1 MRARAPRLAAA
12 TAALT
17 AAMLVAPLVVPPGAT
32 PLVGGGTASAE
43 ADIDLRIDAPGP
55 LGPIT
60 ILGDSVL
67 SGSGYAPST
76 LPSVLADHGW
86 GPIRFR
92 AGLGYSAGNLL
103 PASRQTFS
111 TAYWIRLWRS
121 QGWDAPNVVINLGNN
136 DVGFCRAD
144 VACNATAIRY
154 LLDEIG
160 PGHLVWWSKITRLY
174 TQRADMDAYN
184 AALDLVAA
192 ERPDQLRVWDWP
204 AAQAANSVPLAWDG
218 IHLPNLVAY
227 RVRTHLMADAITA
240 DLARATHD
248 GADAPL
254 PTGTGAASEYLP
266 LTPERVLDTRLTS
279 QRLSAGGTIRLD
291 LSGEVPAGS
300 SAIAA
305 NVTAVDPGAAGF
317 LTAYP
322 CSTGRPL
329 ASSGNYTAGI
339 SRGAQAVV
347 PLAADGSLC
356 VYSSAAADVVV
367 DLQGAFV
374 ADGDR
379 FSPLAPTRLADTR
392 ATGRAAVLSLPAPSG
407 ASAVALNLTA
417 TNATTG
423 GYLTAYPCGTERPV
437 VANVNFAAGDTIGGA
452 AFVPVGADGH
462 VCVSTFGT
470 ADVVVDLT
478 GTFAPTGAYAF
489 TPSVPTR
496 TYDTRDGTG
505 GWSGIHGAGQVV
517 DARVAPPEAAA
528 VTGTLTIVEPIGDGY
543 LSAFGCAGVPDTAS
557 VNAAD
562 GGVVANS
569 VTVGLA
575 AAGRLCVRAL
585 TTTHVVFDT
594 TGWWA

>member
-1 MRARAPRLAAA
+1 MRARPVRFAAA
-12 TAALT
+12 LAVATGLAL
-17 AAMLVAPLVVPPGAT
+17 ALVPVA
-32 PLVGGGTASAE
+32 GGGTASAE
-43 ADIDLRIDAPGP
+43 ADIDLRVDAPGP
-55 LGPIT
+55 LGAVT

-76 LPSVLADHGW
+76 LPSMLADRGW

-92 AGLGYSAGNLL
+92 AGLGYTAGNLL

-121 QGWDAPNVVINLGNN
+121 EGWDAPNVVVNLGNN

-154 LLDEIG
+154 LLDQIG
-160 PGHLVWWSKITRLY
+160 PGHMVWWSKITRLY
-174 TQRADMDAYN
+174 TQRAEMDAYN

-204 AAQAANSVPLAWDG
+204 AAQAANAVPLAWDA
-218 IHLPNLVAY
+218 IHLPNLGAY
-227 RVRTHLMADAITA
+227 RIRSRLMADDITA
-240 DLARATHD
+240 QLARAAHV
-248 GADAPL
+248 GADAALPVGVGAPSEYVPL
-254 PTGTGAASEYLP
+254 P
-266 LTPERVLDTRLTS
+266 PERVLDTRTTG
-279 QRLSAGGTIRLD
+279 QRLAAGATIRLD
-291 LSGEVPAGS
+291 LAAEVPAGT

-322 CSTGRPL
+322 CSAARPL
-329 ASSGNYTAGI
+329 ASSGNYTAGV

-374 ADGDR
+374 AEGDR
-379 FSPLAPTRLADTR
+379 FSPLAPTRLVDTR
-392 ATGRAAVLSLPAPSG
+392 TAGRAEVLALAAPAG

-437 VANVNFAAGDTIGGA
+437 VANVNFAPLDTVGGA
-452 AFVPVGADGH
+452 AFVPVGVDGR
-462 VCVSTFGT
+462 VCVSTYGS

-478 GTFAPTGAYAF
+478 GTFAPTGSYAF

-496 TYDTRDGTG
+496 TYDTRDATG
-505 GWSGIHGAGQVV
+505 GWAPIQGSGQVV
-517 DARVAPPEAAA
+517 DVRVAPPDAAA
-528 VTGTLTIVEPIGDGY
+528 VTGTLTIVGPIGDGF
-543 LSAFGCAGVPDTAS
+543 LSAYGCAAVPDTAS
-557 VNAAD
+557 VNSASA
-562 GGVVANS
+562 GVVANA
-569 VTVGLA
+569 VTVGVA
-575 AAGRLCVRAL
+575 ASGRLCIRAL

-594 TGWWA
+594 TGWWS